1 MLYYCEQLLLCVG
14 SLVFPNLGVTTFL
27 TIIFQKLI
35 CVAYVRV
42 LRKKERK
49 WKKIRVINLW
59 SHDWFVYGCLDTR
72 KGSSYPRLH
81 HLANPVM
88 LWFISEKND
97 NHVHSKL
104 LFLFFTSSTYLIS
117 VSFLLFIHLTLF
129 IQTLLT
135 NHESSLPLTH
145 HQPQPLQTPTPPLLV
160 KTYVKSYFPLIK
172 YSSVLQMYA
181 WITCHTLSLL
191 RMAPRWCS

>member
-1 MLYYCEQLLLCVG
+1 MTDLCMVAWIQERAHL
-14 SLVFPNLGVTTFL
+14 SPVFTTWQIL
-27 TIIFQKLI
+27 SCCDLFQK
-35 CVAYVRV
+35 
-42 LRKKERK
+42 KKE
-49 WKKIRVINLW
+49 
-59 SHDWFVYGCLDTR
+59 
-72 KGSSYPRLH
+72 
-81 HLANPVM
+81 
-88 LWFISEKND
+88 

-145 HQPQPLQTPTPPLLV
+145 HQPQPLQKTPTTPPWLV

-191 RMAPRWCS
+191 RMAPR

>member
-1 MLYYCEQLLLCVG
+1 MI
-14 SLVFPNLGVTTFL
+14 TW
-27 TIIFQKLI
+27 LI
-35 CVAYVRV
+35 CVWLLRYKKGLILAPSSPLGKSCHAVIYF
-42 LRKKERK
+42 RKKKE
-49 WKKIRVINLW
+49 
-59 SHDWFVYGCLDTR
+59 
-72 KGSSYPRLH
+72 
-81 HLANPVM
+81 
-88 LWFISEKND
+88 

-145 HQPQPLQTPTPPLLV
+145 HQPQPLQKNPTTPPWLV